1 MPGSVFFIKNVKI
14 CENHFLNL
22 STLRENS
29 WPGIMRT
36 SISILIVIMLLINV
50 VSCEDEKYV
59 SSSDVKL
66 GFSVNT
72 IHFDTVFPAIGSATQ
87 HLKVYNQYDQ
97 KLLISNI
104 RLASGKKSGFKLNIN
119 GVAAGE
125 LFDVEI
131 PPHDSIYI
139 FVEVALDPG
148 DEHLPFVVKDSIE
161 FITNDNFQDVDL
173 MAWGQDVVLVRS
185 NITGNTTWTSEK
197 PYLVNSGV
205 RVERGAVLNIGPGT
219 HVYFHNG
226 TGLHVRGKVVAEGT
240 SSLPIIFQGDRLDD
254 MYRNV
259 PNQWN
264 GILLL
269 SGSQDNVFNHVEIK
283 NANIGLQVGT
293 IENEGSASVVVANSR
308 ICNHSYAGIFALKSK
323 IRAYNILIANYGLYG
338 AALLVGGEYEFYH
351 TTIAGYKE
359 EFSPEVRTTSSLM
372 LSDHVIVDSNDES
385 VTYTGDLNKAYFA
398 NSIVTGDVAGG
409 NEVELAKSGDAVF
422 NFRFDHCLLQL
433 NDTFNVSAT
442 NHYNKILKGLD
453 PKFKDPRRE
462 LNFELDSLSPAKDAG
477 SPEFSALFPF
487 DLLNQSRT
495 GDAAPD
501 LGAYERTG
509 KKSE

>member
-1 MPGSVFFIKNVKI
+1 MRKI
-14 CENHFLNL
+14 F
-22 STLRENS
+22 
-29 WPGIMRT
+29 
-36 SISILIVIMLLINV
+36 SILITIIFLMNV

-66 GFSVNT
+66 GFSVNA
-72 IHFDTVFPAIGSATQ
+72 IQFDTVFPAIGSATQ
-87 HLKVYNQYDQ
+87 HLKVYNRYDQ
-97 KLLISNI
+97 KLLVSNI

-119 GVAAGE
+119 GVAANE

-139 FVEVALDPG
+139 FVEVALEPG

-161 FITNDNFQDVDL
+161 FVTNDNFQDIDL
-173 MAWGQDVVLVRS
+173 MAWGQDVVLVRG
-185 NITGNTTWTSEK
+185 NMTGNVTWTSEK

-205 RVERGAVLNIGPGT
+205 RVERTAVLTIRPGT
-219 HVYFHNG
+219 RVYFHRG
-226 TGLHVRGKVVAEGT
+226 TGLYVRGKVVAEGT
-240 SSLPIIFQGDRLDD
+240 FSEPVIFQGDRLDD
-254 MYRNV
+254 IYRNV
-259 PNQWN
+259 PDQWN
-264 GILLL
+264 GILLF

-293 IENEGSASVVVANSR
+293 IEDDGSASAVVANSR
-308 ICNHSYAGIFALKSK
+308 IYNHAYAGIFALKSK
-323 IRAYNILIANYGLYG
+323 LRVYNTLITNYRFYG

-351 TTIAGYKE
+351 TTIAGYRDK
-359 EFSPEVRTTSSLM
+359 FSPEVRSTSSLL

-385 VTYTGDLNKAYFA
+385 ITYTGDLNKAYFA
-398 NSIVTGDVAGG
+398 NCIVAGDVAGG
-409 NEVELAKSGDAVF
+409 NEVELAKSDEAVF

-433 NDTFNVSAT
+433 ADTFNVSAG
-442 NHYNKILKGLD
+442 NHFYRIRKGID
-453 PKFKDPRRE
+453 PGFKDPFRE
-462 LNFELDSLSPAKDAG
+462 MNFELDSLSPARDAG
-477 SPEFSALFPF
+477 SPEFSVLFPF

-501 LGAYERTG
+501 LGAYEWIE